1 MVMKISGHKTF
12 EAFEKYIKLDEKM
25 VYDSLKDLEMFKP
38 ATKVKVDKKLA
49 PKKRIE
55 YLDYPPGEVATGKV
69 L

>member
-38 ATKVKVDKKLA
+38 ATKVKVNKKLA
-49 PKKRIE
+49 PKKPIK
-55 YLDYPPGEVATGKV
+55 YLDYPPGVLQPGK
-69 L
+69 